1 MISFSSS
8 TDSLAIFAVFSDKST
23 NSGLAQEKNPVLHI
37 KSKFFVVI
45 THAWYSWPESTV
57 IFGNVAT
64 CSTIPALAGQYM
76 AVSVQHWE
84 HKCSGNYL
92 DTSLPKDIE

>member
-1 MISFSSS
+1 MTHLQIPV
-8 TDSLAIFAVFSDKST
+8 L
-23 NSGLAQEKNPVLHI
+23 LQEKLNPVLLI

-64 CSTIPALAGQYM
+64 CSTMPALADTLMIMHLSHIQPFSKSQYM

-84 HKCSGNYL
+84 HRSSGNYL